1 MVGLTIGTTLGKVL
15 ENYCP
20 TFLQCGKGKK
30 SVWQAWKVYDDAT
43 ETFAYLAKH
52 PFQKMTVDSEH
63 FQVLERLTVV
73 LYDKSSPSNSIN
85 ETRRSLFCHE
95 NRSMEK
101 LPPTQDALLQHV
113 KRVVFQAGIWTS
125 STRANQDIPSPQDYG
140 WTKDSGSWLP
150 VWMTISDVSKAC
162 QELVKCSC
170 KGNCSTCK
178 CGKANLDCSPLCK
191 CNCAK

>member
-1 MVGLTIGTTLGKVL
+1 MPFVRVWESQSHKPYLSYTHIRVATRHQHFMARERSQSGRLGK
-15 ENYCP
+15 CTMMP
-20 TFLQCGKGKK
+20 Q
-30 SVWQAWKVYDDAT
+30 
-43 ETFAYLAKH
+43 KH
-52 PFQKMTVDSEH
+52 DSEH

-95 NRSMEK
+95 NRTMEK

-125 STRANQDIPSPQDYG
+125 STRANQDIPSPQDFG

-162 QELVKCSC
+162 QKLVKCSC

-178 CGKANLDCSPLCK
+178 CGKANIDCSPLCK